1 MGMVD
6 QVVPAQDLLRASV
19 ALIRE
24 ACASGTW
31 RSIRTWK
38 HESRPL
44 NEIDRRYVDTARLRL
59 KCEFYGYPAPLKALQ
74 IIEESMNLPLSD
86 AYPLEHA
93 ATLELAQ
100 DRRGIVQGSVGLFL
114 L

>member
-1 MGMVD
+1 
-6 QVVPAQDLLRASV
+6 
-19 ALIRE
+19 
-24 ACASGTW
+24 
-31 RSIRTWK
+31 
-38 HESRPL
+38 
-44 NEIDRRYVDTARLRL
+44 L

-100 DRRGIVQGSVGLFL
+100 DRRSIVQGSVGLFL
-114 L
+114 LVKLLRFKRGRREKWRELMRQSSAKTRLAAIKGIGYRLAIAPLRLITRWTKSP